1 MLTSFGWNFEIEDR
15 CKGVHCVD
23 LGESFPTSIYLQNL
37 ASIQPRTGPISRSVS
52 NITIVNHLFVPLR
65 YLQFLKIVR
74 STAAAAAAENEPCK
88 VCPLSAYRS
97 PQVLATSVALSNGGE
112 RRHILRLGQP
122 ELLHQGQLP
131 ARAAGEASGSD
142 ICCRPGHVQS
152 FGYLAADFGVKKIQL
167 SFSFRR
173 GPKYQNIG
181 KISKYGCYIVF
192 WYFQFYFG
200 KIRLRIGFEN
210 AKFWGK
216 CFSRKFHE
224 K

>member
-1 MLTSFGWNFEIEDR
+1 MSH
-15 CKGVHCVD
+15 V
-23 LGESFPTSIYLQNL
+23 
-37 ASIQPRTGPISRSVS
+37 
-52 NITIVNHLFVPLR
+52 TIVNYLFVPLR

-152 FGYLAADFGVKKIQL
+152 FGYLATDFGVKYFKFHFDFAEGQNTKV
-167 SFSFRR
+167 SA
-173 GPKYQNIG
+173 KYQNTDATL
-181 KISKYGCYIVF
+181 
-192 WYFQFYFG
+192 YFDIFNF
-200 KIRLRIGFEN
+200 IW
-210 AKFWGK
+210 AKFA
-216 CFSRKFHE
+216 
-224 K
+224 